1 MKILLTIALTALLQ
15 QTPPGSAPP
24 AGADW
29 RTAGSSRLG
38 DISFGEGPEGAPAAG
53 EEPPA
58 EPCLLPSSSEST
70 SQAQARRVLGCTA
83 EERAAAIQRAC
94 GSEGEAGTDAFR
106 SCARGRRASLLSML
120 AIARP
125 ETGEPRTQATAT
137 TTWEA
142 ANHAC
147 RGQTWRQP
155 SETVRACTERLVST
169 DALSQPL
176 PQGRAPTEPRCR
188 REGAQR
194 EDGTGFSV
202 SVSCTEITVSPP
214 SPR

>member
-1 MKILLTIALTALLQ
+1 MNILLTLALTALLQ

-24 AGADW
+24 VEADW
-29 RTAGSSRLG
+29 RTAGSSRFG
-38 DISFGEGPEGAPAAG
+38 DISFGEVPAGAPAS

-58 EPCLLPSSSEST
+58 EPCLIPSSSEST

-94 GSEGEAGTDAFR
+94 ASEGEAETDAFR
-106 SCARGRRASLLSML
+106 TCARGRRANLLSML
-120 AIARP
+120 AIANP

-155 SETVRACTERLVST
+155 SETVRDCTERLVST

-188 REGAQR
+188 RESAQR

-202 SVSCTEITVSPP
+202 SVSCTEITVGPV